1 MELVG
6 FTLQIGCVVRRRGE
20 ESVGRSIATRRVALL
35 LADFLLTE
43 HFLSVLNETRVDS
56 HFVDSLNLVDFK
68 TSESKAKEVQTG
80 PILKLES
87 SW

>member
-20 ESVGRSIATRRVALL
+20 EIIGRSIATRRVALL

-56 HFVDSLNLVDFK
+56 HYHLPQVGGFRNFREQGERGSDWPDS
-68 TSESKAKEVQTG
+68 EVG
-80 PILKLES
+80 
-87 SW
+87 